1 VACVKNNDEESR
13 LAWLAEG
20 NVKQARK
27 RVSAKAVIRDQDG
40 RILLVN
46 PTYKEHWDLPGGMA
60 EANEPPSA
68 ALVRE
73 IAEELTVN
81 VTAGRLLALDWV
93 GPYGPWDDQ
102 LIFVFDGGALAS
114 HVIDNMKIADSE
126 LSDFKFFPLPDAKRL
141 LRDDVATRLERAVS
155 SLRTDATHYGED
167 QGAAYED

>member
-1 VACVKNNDEESR
+1 MKNDDEESR
-13 LAWLAEG
+13 VAWLAEG
-20 NVKQARK
+20 NMKQARK
-27 RVSAKAVIRDQDG
+27 RVSAKAIIRDQDG

-68 ALVRE
+68 ALMGE
-73 IAEELTVN
+73 IAEELAVN
-81 VTAGRLLALDWV
+81 VTVGRLLALDWV

-126 LSDFKFFPLPDAKRL
+126 LCDCNFFPLHDAKRL
-141 LRDDVATRLERAVS
+141 LREDVAIRLDRAVS

-167 QGAAYED
+167 EGATYAD

>member
-1 VACVKNNDEESR
+1 MKNNDEESR

-27 RVSAKAVIRDQDG
+27 RVSAKAIIRDQDD

-60 EANEPPSA
+60 EANEPPRA
-68 ALVRE
+68 ALARE
-73 IAEELTVN
+73 IAEELAVN

-102 LIFVFDGGALAS
+102 LVFVFDGGALSS
-114 HVIDNMKIADSE
+114 HVIDNVKIADSE
-126 LSDFKFFPLPDAKRL
+126 LSDFNFFSLDDAKRL
-141 LRDDVATRLERAVS
+141 LREDVATRLDRAVS
-155 SLRTDATHYGED
+155 SLRSHATHYGED
-167 QGAAYED
+167 QGAAYAD